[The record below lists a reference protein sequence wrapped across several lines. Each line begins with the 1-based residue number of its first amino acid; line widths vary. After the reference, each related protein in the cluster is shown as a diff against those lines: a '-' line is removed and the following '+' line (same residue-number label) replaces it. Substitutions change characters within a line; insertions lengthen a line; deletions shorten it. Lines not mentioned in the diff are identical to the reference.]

1 MRSPRFYGRAM
12 STNGGEAVKSWRDI
26 EEAALTEPLLYQLV
40 TIVQRGD
47 MTREQALIQAVL
59 GLAMK
64 ETQRQAIVE
73 LLNTRPPRPLIIVR
87 TET

>member
-1 MRSPRFYGRAM
+1 M
-12 STNGGEAVKSWRDI
+12 KSWRDI